1 MSQPIPEP
9 TVFIVDDDREVR
21 EAIELLMDSV
31 GLGSRSFES
40 AQAYLDQFDPDL
52 PGCLVLDVRMR
63 GMSGLDLQERLA
75 EAALHPPVIVV
86 TGHGDVPMAVRA
98 VKAGAVDFIEKPFHD
113 QTLLDAV
120 HRAFAQDAKN
130 RGLASRLADIQ
141 ERLTRLT
148 PRERDILDQVVAGKR
163 NKVIAA
169 DLQISQ
175 STVEAHRAKVMEKME
190 ARSLSELMRMMLAI
204 PPGDEPR
211 VPGHHGDSPWGKP

>member
-1 MSQPIPEP
+1 MSQPVPEP

-31 GLGSRSFES
+31 GLGSRSFDS
-40 AQAYLDQFDPDL
+40 AQAYLDQFDPDV

-63 GMSGLDLQERLA
+63 GISGLELQERLA
-75 EAALHPPVIVV
+75 EAPIHPPVIVV

-120 HRAFAQDAKN
+120 HRAFAQDARN

-204 PPGDEPR
+204 PTEDESR
-211 VPGHHGDSPWGKP
+211 VPGHHGDAPRGKP